1 MSDDDGTIRIVVGVD
16 FTELG
21 DQALDEA
28 IRYLAKIDN
37 DELHAAFV
45 IAQPPKNLA
54 EAERA
59 LEVAQTRL
67 RERVVERC
75 EATGQRWDQRVV
87 FHVRIGDPAKAL
99 HQIAVDVDADLIV
112 VGTHARRGLAKML
125 IGSVAEDLVRTA
137 HVPIMVSRKKELAEL
152 PRSAEPD
159 PARPGEDLHDQ
170 RVLADEHLSFGKRPS
185 HISGLV

>member
-1 MSDDDGTIRIVVGVD
+1 MSDDGTIRIVVGVD
-16 FTELG
+16 FTEIG

-45 IAQPPKNLA
+45 IAQLPKNLA

-59 LEVAQTRL
+59 LELAQTRL
-67 RERVVERC
+67 REKVVERC
-75 EATGQRWDQRVV
+75 EAIGQRWDQQVV
-87 FHVRIGDPAKAL
+87 FHVRIGDPAKVL

-125 IGSVAEDLVRTA
+125 IGSVAEELVRTA
-137 HVPIMVSRKKELAEL
+137 HVPVMVSRRKELAEL
-152 PRSAEPD
+152 PKSAEPD
-159 PARPGEDLHDQ
+159 AARPGEEIHDQ
-170 RVLADEHLSFGKRPS
+170 RVMADEHLSFGKRPS